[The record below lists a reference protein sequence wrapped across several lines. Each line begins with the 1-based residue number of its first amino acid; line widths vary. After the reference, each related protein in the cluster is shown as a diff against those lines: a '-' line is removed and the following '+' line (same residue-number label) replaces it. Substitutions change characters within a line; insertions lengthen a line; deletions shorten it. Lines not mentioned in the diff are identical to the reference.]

1 MGPFPF
7 KILLLKWHH
16 EQKQEEDQEAPWS
29 RLPWTWSYW
38 QAQEASW
45 RSRKRWWQHHHR
57 INFDKYHPGYFGKVG
72 MRNFHVHP
80 NDPIHYCPTINL
92 DKLWSL
98 VSEQTRVKYEKND
111 KKAPV
116 IDISR
121 AGYFKVL
128 GRGLLPKQPVIVKAR
143 FFSRI
148 AEEKIKAVGG
158 ACILTA

>member
-1 MGPFPF
+1 MGATVVLANIGS
-7 KILLLKWHH
+7 ILEVVETLVDNIIIASTSTNTIRDIL
-16 EQKQEEDQEAPWS
+16 ERSACVTSTFTQTPQSSTVLQS
-29 RLPWTWSYW
+29 TWTSCG
-38 QAQEASW
+38 
-45 RSRKRWWQHHHR
+45 H
-57 INFDKYHPGYFGKVG
+57 
-72 MRNFHVHP
+72 
-80 NDPIHYCPTINL
+80 L
-92 DKLWSL
+92 
-98 VSEQTRVKYEKND
+98 SEQTREKYEKND